1 MLVTVSGN
9 AGSEARG
16 AGVEETL
23 KDFWATRPRRSLRD
37 RKIAGV
43 AAGIAQRYH
52 IDPVV
57 VRIGFVVAA
66 LCNGA
71 GLLIYLLGWLLLAR
85 EDDEVSP
92 AEALVTKGRSST
104 STGLT
109 VLLCVLLLPTS
120 GFFAGG
126 GFPMISGVVL
136 SVGALYLLHRNRGH
150 LGRSACSAAPA
161 HDTAPAYQATATEP
175 MSTTPH
181 ATSQDIPPVVPT
193 PPAWDPLGAAPFAW
207 DLPEP
212 GQAVQPPPE
221 PPAPRRRTRV
231 GAITFGLALLV
242 AGAAVIAG
250 RGSSW
255 FTAPHVIGL
264 VVGVLGL
271 GLVAGSIVGGGRG
284 LIGLVIPL
292 SVVGVLL
299 TQVSPQNW
307 QHVGDI
313 ATQPTSLEQVQSR
326 YDTGAGSIDLN
337 LDSLPSS
344 GTVHTSIDVGVGS
357 ATVQVPRNADVE
369 AMCSSGIGH
378 VSCLGEESNGNN
390 PSRRVKDNGLDGPG
404 GLKIVLDVHSGVGD
418 VAVNRG

>member
-1 MLVTVSGN
+1 
-9 AGSEARG
+9 
-16 AGVEETL
+16 
-23 KDFWATRPRRSLRD
+23 
-37 RKIAGV
+37 
-43 AAGIAQRYH
+43 
-52 IDPVV
+52 
-57 VRIGFVVAA
+57 
-66 LCNGA
+66 
-71 GLLIYLLGWLLLAR
+71 
-85 EDDEVSP
+85 
-92 AEALVTKGRSST
+92 
-104 STGLT
+104 
-109 VLLCVLLLPTS
+109 
-120 GFFAGG
+120 
-126 GFPMISGVVL
+126 
-136 SVGALYLLHRNRGH
+136 
-150 LGRSACSAAPA
+150 
-161 HDTAPAYQATATEP
+161 
-175 MSTTPH
+175 
-181 ATSQDIPPVVPT
+181 
-193 PPAWDPLGAAPFAW
+193 
-207 DLPEP
+207 
-212 GQAVQPPPE
+212 
-221 PPAPRRRTRV
+221 
-231 GAITFGLALLV
+231 
-242 AGAAVIAG
+242 
-250 RGSSW
+250 
-255 FTAPHVIGL
+255 

-390 PSRRVKDNGLDGPG
+390 PSRRVKDNGPDGPG

>member
-150 LGRSACSAAPA
+150 LGRAACSAASA
-161 HDTAPAYQATATEP
+161 HDTAPA
-175 MSTTPH
+175 
-181 ATSQDIPPVVPT
+181 VPT

-390 PSRRVKDNGLDGPG
+390 PSRRVKDNGPDGPG